1 MNTEAWLGLIRH
13 VLTTAGGVLASKG
26 VIESGQIETIVGAL
40 VVLIGVGWSVW
51 AKRAPSA

>member
-1 MNTEAWLGLIRH
+1 MEAWLGLIRH
-13 VLTTAGGVLASKG
+13 VLTTAGGVLAGKG